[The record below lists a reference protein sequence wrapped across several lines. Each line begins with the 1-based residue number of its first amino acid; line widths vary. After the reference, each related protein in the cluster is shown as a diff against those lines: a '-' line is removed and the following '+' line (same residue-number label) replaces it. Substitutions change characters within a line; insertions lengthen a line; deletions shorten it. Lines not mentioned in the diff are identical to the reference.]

1 MIMFSIYTLF
11 LLSIFKKNNTEI
23 SKMLDKKYNNSL
35 QYIKDN
41 FKKFEK
47 IFFTQFSQFLDYINT
62 QITANMEKNQEI
74 TKQKQKQKQKQK
86 H

>member
-1 MIMFSIYTLF
+1 
-11 LLSIFKKNNTEI
+11 
-23 SKMLDKKYNNSL
+23 MLDKKYNNSL

-62 QITANMEKNQEI
+62 QITTNMKKKQEK
-74 TKQKQKQKQKQK
+74 KQD
-86 H
+86 